1 MTKLVVGLGNPGK
14 KYVGTRHNFGFD
26 VVDELARQFDL
37 PLKFES
43 RFNAAIG
50 KGLRNSTRWFLVQPY
65 SFMNVSGEVV
75 QPMAA
80 YFEIPTEDLMV
91 IADDADL
98 PLGTVRLRSKGS
110 SGGHRGLL
118 SIENRLK
125 TKDFARQKL
134 GIGRRDGR
142 RDIKD
147 YVLGKFSNEE
157 IEIKDEVARI
167 AAKQIECW
175 AIDGCVEAM
184 SRYNGSINIES

>member
-1 MTKLVVGLGNPGK
+1 MTKLVVGLGNPGS

-26 VVDELARQFDL
+26 VVADLARQFDL
-37 PLKFES
+37 DLKFES

-50 KGLRNSTRWFLVQPY
+50 KGLRGATRWFLVQPY
-65 SFMNVSGEVV
+65 SFMNLSGDVV
-75 QPMAA
+75 QPITA
-80 YFEIPTEDLMV
+80 YFEIAIEDVIV

-98 PLGTVRLRSKGS
+98 PLGAIRLRAQGS

-134 GIGRRDGR
+134 GIGRRDER

-147 YVLGKFSNEE
+147 YVLGKFSKDELE
-157 IEIKDEVARI
+157 MKDEVARI
-167 AAKQIECW
+167 ATRQIECW
-175 AIDGCVEAM
+175 ALEGCVEAM
-184 SRYNGSINIES
+184 SRYNGTINLES